1 MDTNT
6 KLILKRDRTSL
17 IFTLCLLAFNFCWW
31 LTTVFRFTNDYI
43 SLTHF
48 TVVSSICVVFIIWN
62 TIDVLHYFT
71 AITTYKD
78 WFKGFGGKSDILFR
92 SGIDYNTYSGVVVD
106 KKIIND
112 NYCFLVKNSVNEYM
126 TFDVD
131 RKTYYMKNV
140 GSNVNITIDRNRVY
154 IPGIICSKYVE
165 DEIFYVQVVNKYGL
179 FEYSVDFIEWEKID
193 GVQIK
198 KIDVCDVAI

>member
-17 IFTLCLLAFNFCWW
+17 ILTLCILSFILCWW
-31 LTTVFRFTNDYI
+31 IIDVIRFTNGYI
-43 SLTHF
+43 SVTHF
-48 TVVSSICVVFIIWN
+48 AVNASFCIVGIILS
-62 TIDVLHYFT
+62 TLDALKYFT

-92 SGIDYNTYSGVVVD
+92 SGIDYNTFSGVVVD

-179 FEYSVDFIEWEKID
+179 FEYSVDFIEWEKVE

-198 KIDVCDVAI
+198 KIDICDVAI